1 MESDLALRNRLQE
14 QGLLDRFEAR
24 AIAMAEEA
32 GLEYIQLAGEL
43 WTRVVELERV
53 KVVEAGDFQRHAG
66 LRQASDIKGR
76 MLPEPLQQ
84 LLSVPGRT
92 PWMTTKRVSR
102 LWTPLD
108 DDERGSVRIVDAI
121 GGEGVQAAGLGG
133 IPGGN
138 RNC

>member
-1 MESDLALRNRLQE
+1 MGSDLALRNRLQE

-43 WTRVVELERV
+43 WTRVAELERV
-53 KVVEAGDFQRHAG
+53 KDVEPSDFQRQAG
-66 LRQASDIKGR
+66 LRPASYEKSR

-92 PWMTTKRVSR
+92 PWTMTRRVSG
-102 LWTPLD
+102 LSTPLVV
-108 DDERGSVRIVDAI
+108 RGCSVL
-121 GGEGVQAAGLGG
+121 AG
-133 IPGGN
+133 
-138 RNC
+138 